1 MAASSLMDSIFQ
13 RSLEDLIKGLR
24 IHHIPTG
31 AGAGA
36 RESSAF
42 ISKCLD
48 EIRREIK
55 STDPETKTTALQ
67 KLTYLHSL
75 YAVDM
80 SWAAFH
86 SVELSSSTVF
96 HSKRIAY
103 LAASLSFNP
112 STTDVILL
120 LTHQLRK
127 DLSSAN
133 PHEVSLALQTLYSI
147 STPDLARD
155 LTPELFTL
163 LNSSKNFIKKKAIA
177 TVLRIFELYPD
188 AVRVCFKRLVE
199 NLENSDVGVVSAVV
213 GVFCE
218 LACKEPRSYLPLAPE
233 FYRILVDSRNNW
245 VLIKVLKIF
254 AKLAPLEPRL
264 GRRVA
269 EPICEHLR
277 RTGAKSLAFECVRTI
292 VTGLSDCE
300 SAMKLAIE
308 KIRDFLTE
316 DDPNLKFLGL
326 QALGTLTPSHLWAV
340 SENKEVVIKSLSD
353 DDVNSKLEALRLVMA
368 MVSEDNV
375 AEFCRVLINYALKSD
390 PEFCNEI
397 LGSILVTCSRNYYE
411 IIIDFDWYV
420 TLLGEM
426 ARIPHCQRG
435 DEIENQLIDIGLR
448 VRDVRPELVHVGR
461 DLLIDPALLGNP
473 FIHRILS
480 AAAWVS
486 GEYVEFSR
494 NPFELMEA
502 LLQPRTNLLP
512 PSIRAVYIQSALKVL
527 TFCLY
532 SYFFPDEAVVSSSGV
547 TDSVIKME
555 QPETSDAANETAVTG
570 SEPEDGF
577 NPRSVHES
585 LKDVSADGSRSMIG
599 DHGQVSLTAL
609 KMDQFQFTR
618 ESVVGLVNFV
628 ETSLSPLLASHE
640 VEILDR
646 VKNVLG
652 FIDLIR
658 QELPGSL
665 VLKEG
670 DKGKGDHKTFEVIK
684 LLNDAFSEE
693 LGPVALNAQERVPL
707 PDGLELKENL
717 CDLDVICGDII
728 IPVLTS
734 FSLGK
739 PYSHEKDFVSVHDR
753 PNEDNIVIVSE
764 STSLLAEHRKRHGL
778 YYLPSVEKEE
788 VSNDYPPAN
797 DLSVHDEGE
806 DGTQDLVKL
815 TEESLVPKKKLNQT
829 KPRPVVVKFDD
840 GDRIHM
846 AARKLE
852 AKDDLISGAVR
863 DVLLGND
870 AVASTSRNSKS
881 DRSSSK
887 RSGKDK
893 SIVVELKGDSTHAD
907 SSELG
912 KTSSRRS
919 RHHSHGKEK
928 KIRSSRKGTSEHDQK
943 DKSKSINHHGRHR
956 SRHRADGSAGVVA
969 QSPVIPDFLL

>member
-1 MAASSLMDSIFQ
+1 MAGSSLMDSIFQ

-31 AGAGA
+31 AGV

-55 STDPETKTTALQ
+55 STDPGTKTVALQ

-127 DLSSAN
+127 DLSSTN

-199 NLENSDVGVVSAVV
+199 NLENSDMGVVSAVV

-292 VTGLSDCE
+292 VTGLNDCE
-300 SAMKLAIE
+300 SAMKLAVE
-308 KIRDFLTE
+308 KIREFLIE

-326 QALGTLTPSHLWAV
+326 QALGTLAPNHLWAV

-375 AEFCRVLINYALKSD
+375 AEICRVLINYALKSD

-397 LGSILVTCSRNYYE
+397 LESILATCSRNYYE

-420 TLLGEM
+420 ALLGEM
-426 ARIPHCQRG
+426 SRIPHCQKG

-448 VRDVRPELVHVGR
+448 VRDVRSELVHVGR

-502 LLQPRTNLLP
+502 LLQPRTDLLP

-532 SYFFPDEAVVSSSGV
+532 SYFFPDGAVVSSGV
-547 TDSVIKME
+547 TDSVLKIE
-555 QPETSDAANETAVTG
+555 QPETSDAVNETVVTG
-570 SEPEDGF
+570 SEPEDVF
-577 NPRSVHES
+577 NPRSVHEA
-585 LKDVSADGSRSMIG
+585 LTDVSAYGSSNIISN
-599 DHGQVSLTAL
+599 HGQASSTAL
-609 KMDQFQFTR
+609 KMDQFTR

-628 ETSLSPLLASHE
+628 ETSLNPMLASHE

-658 QELPGSL
+658 QDLPVSL

-670 DKGKGDHKTFEVIK
+670 DNKLDHKAFEVIK

-728 IPVLTS
+728 IPIASS

-739 PYSHEKDFVSVHDR
+739 PSSYKNDFISVHDHS
-753 PNEDNIVIVSE
+753 NEEDIVSVSE

-778 YYLPSVEKEE
+778 YYLPSVEKEK
-788 VSNDYPPAN
+788 VSDDYPPAN
-797 DLSVHDEGE
+797 DLSVQDKGE
-806 DGTQDLVKL
+806 DETQDLVKL
-815 TEESLVPKKKLNQT
+815 TEESLIPKKKLNQT

-840 GDRIHM
+840 GDRILM
-846 AARKLE
+846 AAKKQE
-852 AKDDLISGAVR
+852 VKDDLISGAVR

-870 AVASTSRNSKS
+870 AVVSTSRNSKS

-887 RSGKDK
+887 RSGKEK
-893 SIVVELKGDSTHAD
+893 SSLLEPKGDSTNAD
-907 SSELG
+907 GSKLG
-912 KTSSRRS
+912 KTSSRKS
-919 RHHSHGKEK
+919 RHHSHSKEK
-928 KIRSSRKGTSEHDQK
+928 NSRSSRKATSEHDQK
-943 DKSKSINHHGRHR
+943 DKSTSSNHHGRHK
-956 SRHRADGSAGVVA
+956 SRHRADGSVSVVA

>member
-1 MAASSLMDSIFQ
+1 MVGPSLMDSLFQ

-24 IHHIPTG
+24 LHHIPTG
-31 AGAGA
+31 GASGGGA
-36 RESSAF
+36 ESSTF
-42 ISKCLD
+42 MSKAVE

-55 STDPETKTTALQ
+55 STDPQTKTTALQ

-86 SVELSSSTVF
+86 SVELSSSTCF

-127 DLSSAN
+127 DLNSAN
-133 PHEVSLALQTLYSI
+133 PHEVSLALQAIYSI

-163 LNSSKNFIKKKAIA
+163 LNSNKNFIKKKAIA

-218 LACKEPRSYLPLAPE
+218 LASKEPRSYLPLAPE

-264 GRRVA
+264 GKRVV

-277 RTGAKSLAFECVRTI
+277 RTGAKSLAFECMRTI
-292 VTGLSDCE
+292 VTGLSEYE
-300 SAMKLAIE
+300 SAVKLAVE
-308 KIRDFLTE
+308 KIREFLSE
-316 DDPNLKFLGL
+316 DDPNLKYLGL
-326 QALGTLTPSHLWAV
+326 QALAIVAPKHIWAV
-340 SENKEVVIKSLSD
+340 LENKEVVIKSLSD

-375 AEFCRVLINYALKSD
+375 AEICRVLINYALKSD

-397 LGSILVTCSRNYYE
+397 LGSILAACSRDYYE

-420 TLLGEM
+420 SLLGEM
-426 ARIPHCQRG
+426 SRIPHCQKG
-435 DEIENQLIDIGLR
+435 DEIENQLVDIAMR
-448 VRDVRPELVHVGR
+448 VRDVRSELVQVGR

-480 AAAWVS
+480 AAAWLS

-494 NPFELMEA
+494 NPVELMEA
-502 LLQPRTNLLP
+502 LLQPRTSLLS
-512 PSIRAVYIQSALKVL
+512 PSIRAVYIQSAFKVL
-527 TFCLY
+527 TFCVY
-532 SYFFPDEAVVSSSGV
+532 SYFFPNEAIASSTSEV
-547 TDSVIKME
+547 TDSVPKME
-555 QPETSDAANETAVTG
+555 LPETSDSVTAATVADTV
-570 SEPEDGF
+570 PEDGF
-577 NPRSVHES
+577 NPRSLHES
-585 LKDVSADGSRSMIG
+585 SNGVSVDDSKNMMNN
-599 DHGQVSLTAL
+599 HGQASSVPL
-609 KMDQFQFTR
+609 KKDKFTE
-618 ESVVGLVNFV
+618 ESIITLVNFV
-628 ETSLSPLLASHE
+628 ETTLSPLLGTHE
-640 VEILDR
+640 VEIQDR

-652 FIDLIR
+652 LIELIR

-665 VLKEG
+665 VQNEG
-670 DKGKGDHKTFEVIK
+670 NNQKQELIAFEVIK

-693 LGPVALNAQERVPL
+693 LGPVSLNAQEMVPL

-717 CDLDVICGDII
+717 SDLDAICGDFR
-728 IPVLTS
+728 IPVSAS

-739 PYSHEKDFVSVHDR
+739 APLLEKGVISGFERQSE
-753 PNEDNIVIVSE
+753 EDIVTLSE

-778 YYLPSVEKEE
+778 YYLPSGEKEK

-797 DLSVHDEGE
+797 DLSVRDKGD
-806 DGTQDLVKL
+806 DGTEDLVKL
-815 TEESLVPKKKLNQT
+815 AEQSLVLKKKSNQA
-829 KPRPVVVKFDD
+829 KPRPVVVKLDD
-840 GDRIHM
+840 GDGIHL
-846 AARKLE
+846 AAK
-852 AKDDLISGAVR
+852 KPVPKHDPISGAVR
-863 DVLLGND
+863 DVLFGNED
-870 AVASTSRNSKS
+870 VASTSRNTKS
-881 DRSSSK
+881 DRSLSR

-893 SIVVELKGDSTHAD
+893 ASVLELKGDSTYVN
-907 SSELG
+907 SSEIG
-912 KTSSRRS
+912 NTSSRRS
-919 RHHSHGKEK
+919 KHHSHGKEK
-928 KIRSSRKGTSEHDQK
+928 SSRSSRKGTSEHDQK
-943 DKSKSINHHGRHR
+943 DKAKSSNHHGRHK
-956 SRHRADGSAGVVA
+956 SRHRAAGAVSVVA